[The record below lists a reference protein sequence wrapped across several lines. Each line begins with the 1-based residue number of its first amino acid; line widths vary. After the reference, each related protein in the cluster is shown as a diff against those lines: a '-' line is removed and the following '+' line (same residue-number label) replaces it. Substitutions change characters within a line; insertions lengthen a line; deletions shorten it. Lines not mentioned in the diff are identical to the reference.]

1 MLCEGNNGV
10 GLRAMRCLQSV
21 APLVEVEAALRLEIN
36 VEEEFELPLVWML
49 ATVFLAIW
57 KLRVDKSRVQLYE
70 VRAQLE
76 AKINLLRETR
86 YHHSANI
93 LDQFVENFFH

>member
-1 MLCEGNNGV
+1 MEI
-10 GLRAMRCLQSV
+10 

-76 AKINLLRETR
+76 AKINLLRETH
-86 YHHSANI
+86 HHSANI
-93 LDQFVENFFH
+93 FDQFVENFVH

>member
-10 GLRAMRCLQSV
+10 GQSV

-57 KLRVDKSRVQLYE
+57 KLRVDKSRVQLYDP
-70 VRAQLE
+70 VPSLS
-76 AKINLLRETR
+76 KYT
-86 YHHSANI
+86 
-93 LDQFVENFFH
+93 